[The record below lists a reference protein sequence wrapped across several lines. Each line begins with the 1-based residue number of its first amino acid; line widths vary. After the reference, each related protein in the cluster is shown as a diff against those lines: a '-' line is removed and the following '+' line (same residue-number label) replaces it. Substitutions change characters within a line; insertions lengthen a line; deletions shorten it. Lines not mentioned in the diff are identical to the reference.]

1 MNQSFESIGT
11 LLFLVSL
18 CRSGEQE
25 MEDYNLLE
33 LPNGIRVVHKEVAN
47 TKIVHCGFIL
57 DIGSRDESESQ
68 LGIAHFWE
76 HMAFKGTRKRKAF
89 HILNRLDSVGG
100 ELNAYTTKEKICF
113 YASVLDKHIQNAF
126 EILQDI
132 TFDSIFP
139 EKQIEKERGVIL
151 EEMSLYRDSP
161 EDAIQDEFD
170 HVIFGDHPL
179 GQNILGTPKSVRSFS
194 RQDFQQFLQQN
205 MNTEEVVFSC
215 VGNIPFKKVKRLAEK
230 FFGQVPKLNGQ
241 KRRISFDHYQAQ
253 QRLVSK
259 QISQAHCAIGSTAY
273 HLADEKRLPFFM
285 LLNIL
290 GGPGMNSRLN
300 LALREKYGFV
310 YNVEAAYQ
318 PYSDTGLF
326 AIFYGTE
333 KKQAKRSQ
341 RLVLK
346 ELDKLKNIP
355 LGSLQLH
362 TAKEQLIGQLAMAE
376 ENNANLMLMMGK
388 SILDLGRIE
397 SLESIFDQIRLVT
410 SDQLIALA
418 NESFDESKMSFLTFL
433 PEA

>member
-1 MNQSFESIGT
+1 
-11 LLFLVSL
+11 
-18 CRSGEQE
+18 

-57 DIGSRDESESQ
+57 DIGSRDERENQ

-76 HMAFKGTRKRKAF
+76 HMAFKGTSKRKAF

-113 YASVLDKHIQNAF
+113 YASALDKHTENAF

-132 TFDSIFP
+132 TFDSVFP
-139 EKQIEKERGVIL
+139 EKQIENERGVIL

-170 HVIFGDHPL
+170 HVIFGEHPL
-179 GQNILGTPKSVRSFS
+179 GQNILGTPSSVRSFH
-194 RQDFQQFLQQN
+194 RKDFQQFLNEN
-205 MNTEEVVFSC
+205 MNTEQVVFSC
-215 VGNIPFKKVKRLAEK
+215 VGNIPFKKVKKLAEK
-230 FFGQVPKLNGQ
+230 YFGHVPRLHGQ
-241 KRRISFDHYQAQ
+241 RQRIDFKHYQPLTQ
-253 QRLVSK
+253 TITK

-273 HLADEKRLPFFM
+273 NLADDKRLPFFM

-310 YNVEAAYQ
+310 YNVEAVYH

-341 RLVLK
+341 RLVMK
-346 ELDKLKNIP
+346 ELEKLKKSP
-355 LGSLQLH
+355 LGTMQLH
-362 TAKEQLIGQLAMAE
+362 KAKEQLIGQLAMSE

-410 SDQLIALA
+410 SQQLLDIA

>member
-1 MNQSFESIGT
+1 
-11 LLFLVSL
+11 
-18 CRSGEQE
+18 
-25 MEDYNLLE
+25 MEDYNLLQ

-47 TKIVHCGFIL
+47 TQIVHCGFIL
-57 DIGSRDESESQ
+57 DIGSRDERENE

-113 YASVLDKHIQNAF
+113 YASALDKHTENAF

-132 TFDSIFP
+132 TFDSVFP
-139 EKQIEKERGVIL
+139 EKQIENERGVIL

-170 HVIFGDHPL
+170 RVVFGEHPL
-179 GQNILGTPKSVRSFS
+179 GQNILGTPSSVRSFH
-194 RQDFQQFLQQN
+194 RHDFQQFLKQN
-205 MNTEEVVFSC
+205 MNTEQVVFSC
-215 VGNIPFKKVKRLAEK
+215 VGNIPFKRVKKLAEK
-230 FFGQVPKLNGQ
+230 YFGHVPTLSGQ
-241 KRRISFDHYQAQ
+241 RQRVHFGGYQP
-253 QRLVSK
+253 RTEVITK

-273 HLADEKRLPFFM
+273 DLADDKRLPFFM

-310 YNVEAAYQ
+310 YNVEAVYH

-333 KKQAKRSQ
+333 KKQATRSQ

-346 ELDKLKNIP
+346 ELDKLKNNP
-355 LGSLQLH
+355 LGTLQLH
-362 TAKEQLIGQLAMAE
+362 KAKEQLIGQLAMSE

-397 SLESIFDQIRLVT
+397 SLESIFQQIR
-410 SDQLIALA
+410 SISSNQLLDLA
-418 NESFDESKMSFLTFL
+418 NESFDESNMSFLTFL